1 VVQQLYGFTPAP
13 AVSEASLFSPV
24 LHRTSA
30 PSAAEINAWVNSPL
44 DTLAME
50 TAFAGSNEFFANG

>member
-1 VVQQLYGFTPAP
+1 
-13 AVSEASLFSPV
+13 VSEASLFSPV

-44 DTLAME
+44 DTLAIE
-50 TAFAGSNEFFANG
+50 TALVGSAEFFANG